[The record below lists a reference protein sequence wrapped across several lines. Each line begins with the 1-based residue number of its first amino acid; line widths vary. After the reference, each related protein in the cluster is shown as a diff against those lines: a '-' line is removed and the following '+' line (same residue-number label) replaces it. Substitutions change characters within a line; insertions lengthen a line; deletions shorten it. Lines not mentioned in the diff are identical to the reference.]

1 MISMTMKKVVL
12 FCGIFAIAVFLW
24 AKNIIPFGKGEGNGD
39 PKEKE
44 ALIVQTLMSGLVNL
58 HYSPR
63 LIDDKFSKEVFKMYV
78 ERLDGARRFLT
89 QEDVEQM
96 KKYELLI
103 DDETNGSSY
112 QLFDLSMGL
121 IEKGLARTQTYYQ
134 EYLAAPMDFVKDESI
149 ELDGEKRGFSKNETE
164 LKDYWRRMLKYEVL
178 NKIVDKQEAQAKE
191 TDATKAKKT
200 FAELEIDAR
209 KDVLKTFDDW
219 YKRMNKQKRM
229 DRLSDYLNCITS
241 AYDPHTGYF
250 EPKDKEKFDQDMAGS
265 FEGIGARLQAD
276 GDYIK
281 VSEVMPGGP
290 AWQQKELEA
299 DDVIQKVGQ
308 GESEPVDIA
317 GMDMDDVVKM
327 IKGKKGTEVRLSV
340 KKKDGKNKIVKIIR
354 DKVVMEETFAKSL
367 IINTKE
373 GKEKIGYIKLPR
385 FYADFENNSG
395 ASCAKDI
402 ATEVEKLK
410 KDNVKGII
418 LDLRNNGGGS
428 LRDVVTMSGLF
439 IKDGPIVQVKGRENQ
454 PDILRDYDNKVQFDN
469 PLIVMVNQGSASAS
483 EILAAALQDYGRAV
497 IVGAKGT
504 YGKGTV
510 QRFFDLD
517 RAITGSNDL
526 KPLGEV
532 KLTIQKFYR
541 INGGSTQLRGVTP
554 DIVLPDSYNYI
565 KVGEEENEYPMPWT
579 EIAAVPYQKT
589 NSIKDIKKLREASES
604 RVKKNATFS
613 LIEDNAKR
621 IKKRKDMSKYPLD
634 LDKYKKYDTELT
646 AEGKKYDNMLKEI
659 EDFEMEN
666 PSSDRAKVNSDS
678 VYIARNQDWFKNTK
692 KDVQLYE
699 SINIMYDMFR
709 QEGLMSSKN

>member
-1 MISMTMKKVVL
+1 MTMTMKKTVL
-12 FCGIFAIAVFLW
+12 FCGILAVAALL
-24 AKNIIPFGKGEGNGD
+24 FGKKIFPFGNGD

-44 ALIVQTLMSGLVNL
+44 ALIVQTLISGLATL
-58 HYSPR
+58 HYSPKT
-63 LIDDKFSKEVFKMYV
+63 IDDNFSKEVYKVYID
-78 ERLDGARRFLT
+78 RLDGARRFLT
-89 QEDVEQM
+89 QEDVNQL

-103 DDETNGSSY
+103 DDETNNGSY
-112 QLFDLSMGL
+112 QLFDLSTDLFDKSLTKTQGYYRE
-121 IEKGLARTQTYYQ
+121 ILAQ
-134 EYLAAPMDFVKDESI
+134 PIDFSKDESI
-149 ELDGEKRGFSKNETE
+149 ELDGEKRGFAKNDSE
-164 LKDYWRRMLKYEVL
+164 LYEYWKRLMKYEVL
-178 NKIVDKQEAQAKE
+178 NKLVDKEEAQDKE
-191 TDATKAKKT
+191 TDKAKAKKT
-200 FAELEIDAR
+200 PAELEIAAR

-219 YKRMNKQKRM
+219 YKRMAKQNRM
-229 DRLSDYLNCITS
+229 DKLSDYLNCITTV
-241 AYDPHTGYF
+241 YDPHTGYF
-250 EPKDKEKFDQDMAGS
+250 EPKDKEKFDQEMAGS

-299 DDVIQKVGQ
+299 DDVIQKVAQ
-308 GESEPVDIA
+308 GSADPVDIA

-327 IKGKKGTEVRLSV
+327 IKGKKDTEVRLTV
-340 KKKDGKNKIVKIIR
+340 KRKDGKMKVIKIIR

-367 IINTKE
+367 IMNTKE

-385 FYADFENNSG
+385 FYADFENNNGS
-395 ASCAKDI
+395 SCAKDV
-402 ATEVEKLK
+402 ATEIEKLK

-439 IKDGPIVQVKGRENQ
+439 IKDGPIVQVKGREIQ
-454 PDILRDYDNKVQFDN
+454 PDILRDYDNKVQFEK
-469 PLIVMVNQGSASAS
+469 PLIILVNQGSASAS

-517 RAITGSNDL
+517 RAISGSNDL

-541 INGGSTQLRGVTP
+541 INGGSTQLKGVTP
-554 DIVLPDSYNYI
+554 DIILPDSYNYL

-579 EIAAVPYQKT
+579 EIAAVPFEKST
-589 NSIKDIKKLREASES
+589 AIKDMKKLRDASEA
-604 RVKKNATFS
+604 RVKKNTTFNM
-613 LIEDNAKR
+613 IEENAKR
-621 IKKRKDMSKYPLD
+621 IKKRKDMTKYPLE
-634 LDKYKKYDTELT
+634 LDKYKKYDLELT
-646 AEGKKYDNMLKEI
+646 AEGKKYENMLKEI
-659 EDFEMEN
+659 AEMEIEN
-666 PSSDRAKVNSDS
+666 PTVDKAKVQSDS

-692 KDVQLYE
+692 KDIQLYE
-699 SINIMYDMFR
+699 GLNVMYDLIR
-709 QEGLMSSKN
+709 QQGDMTSKN